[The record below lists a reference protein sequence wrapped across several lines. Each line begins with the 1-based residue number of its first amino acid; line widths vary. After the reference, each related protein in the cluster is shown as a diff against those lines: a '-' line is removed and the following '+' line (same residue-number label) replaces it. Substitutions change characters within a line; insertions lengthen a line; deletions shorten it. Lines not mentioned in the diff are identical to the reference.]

1 MWTYRKGLDTLKSYS
16 VEERDWDIRL
26 DANENPFN
34 LPPLVIERLMARL
47 SRLPFNRYPEIGA
60 AGLKEQIAASFNL
73 PVEHIQ
79 AGSGSSELLLA
90 ACQALG
96 GCNHTIVFPTPSFSM
111 YSIYVHISDSMAA
124 PVNLEEDF
132 SLSPVKLL
140 ETAKKANANLIIL
153 CNPNNPTGTG
163 MPPED
168 IEQIV
173 AQAGCPVLIDE
184 AYHEFSGESAVSLLK
199 KYENIMITRTFSKAY
214 GLASARVGY
223 MLGDAELVRSVGKML
238 MPYHVNALSL
248 VAAETVFQM
257 RDELVPYI
265 KQIIAEREALSQ
277 QLRKLPDVTVY
288 PSKANFILIRLDNA
302 GALAQYLAKQRSLS
316 VRDFSAAP
324 GLQDCLRVTVG
335 TPVENTTFVQAV
347 EDFLKR
353 G

>member
-1 MWTYRKGLDTLKSYS
+1 MWKYRKGLDTLKSYS
-16 VEERDWDIRL
+16 VDERDWDIRL

-47 SRLPFNRYPEIGA
+47 SRLPFNRYPEISA
-60 AGLKEQIAASFNL
+60 TGLKEQIAANFNI
-73 PVEHIQ
+73 PIDNIQ
-79 AGSGSSELLLA
+79 VGSGSSEILLA
-90 ACQALG
+90 VCQALG

-111 YSIYVHISDSMAA
+111 YSIYAHVSDSMAA

-132 SLSPVKLL
+132 SLSPDKLL
-140 ETAKKANANLIIL
+140 KTAKEAEATLIIL

-168 IEQIV
+168 IEYIV
-173 AQAGCPVLIDE
+173 AQAECPVLVDE

-199 KYENIMITRTFSKAY
+199 KYKNVMITRTFSKAY

-223 MLGDAELVRSVGKML
+223 MLGDAELVQAIGKML

-265 KQIIAEREALSQ
+265 KQIIAEREHLSQ
-277 QLRKLPDVTVY
+277 QLRNLPGVTVY
-288 PSKANFILIRLDNA
+288 PSKANFILIKLDNA
-302 GALAQYLAKQRSLS
+302 GALAQYLAERSIS
-316 VRDFSAAP
+316 IRDFSAAP
-324 GLQDCLRVTVG
+324 GLKDCLRVTVG

-347 EDFLKR
+347 EEFLKR